1 MVDYRVENLT
11 VLLHHMN
18 SFAFSWVEQMAY
30 EQVQVLAAELVLG
43 VGRCFLPRSLVKVGH
58 MFLLLLLGLL
68 LGSRSRLL
76 YQTF

>member
-1 MVDYRVENLT
+1 
-11 VLLHHMN
+11 
-18 SFAFSWVEQMAY
+18 MAY
-30 EQVQVLAAELVLG
+30 GQVQVLAAELVLG